1 VAVGPDLTIH
11 DHPEVIAVGDMVSV
25 HDAAGNSVALP
36 GLASTAM
43 QQGRYAAR
51 SVRMRVSGKPQQPF
65 HFVVKGNLATI
76 GRAHA
81 VAEIKGVQISG
92 MLAWMIWLSVHVF
105 YLIGLQN
112 RLLVLTR
119 WAFSFVTRGRGAR
132 LITGESVPTVDK
144 VGNATVARQ

>member
-1 VAVGPDLTIH
+1 M
-11 DHPEVIAVGDMVSV
+11 IALGDMVSV
-25 HDAAGNSVALP
+25 HDAAGNDVALP

-43 QQGRYAAR
+43 QQGRYAAQA
-51 SVRMRVSGKPQQPF
+51 VRRRARGEPSLPF
-65 HFVVKGNLATI
+65 RFVDKGNLATI

-81 VAEIKGVQISG
+81 VAEIKGVQTSG
-92 MLAWMIWLSVHVF
+92 MLAWLIWLSVHIF

-132 LITGESVPTVDK
+132 LITGGSGRTPQ
-144 VGNATVARQ
+144 GG